1 MNEIMIFFGKIA
13 EGNMSEE
20 QNKTYVVE
28 ALDLTH
34 DGLAVTRLE
43 DGYTV
48 FVEDLLKGESAEIE
62 ITHRKKNFGF
72 GRVLSRLNRSP
83 YRQAPKCKHFYE
95 CGGCQLMHM
104 DYDVQIAFKRYR
116 LELMLKKIHQED
128 VEVEEIIS
136 MVNPYYY
143 RNKVHVRF
151 GNGENGIEAGFY
163 KTKSH
168 DLVNIEEC
176 FIMPKKSFQ
185 LLNLLRNLLNQYDIK
200 AYDEKTKS
208 GLIKSAV
215 IREATKHKEI
225 LLLLNLSESRLPNEK
240 MFIKRLSEQQPEL
253 VGVGI
258 TKTGDDGYYLNK
270 SIRLVYGKRF
280 IHDTLLDVTYR
291 IGFKS
296 FFQVNP
302 VQTERLY
309 AKAIELAD
317 LSSKDKV
324 IDAYSGIGTIAL
336 NVSKKVYK
344 VFGIE
349 QLKSAVHDAKR
360 NAKMN
365 KIRNAF
371 FEVGDAEEVI
381 EKWKKYDFDAIFVD
395 PPRKGCKKRFLKTVI
410 DMRIKKVIYISCN
423 PATLGRDLEYL
434 VEHGYQI
441 QKVAPVDMFP
451 QTSHVESVT
460 LLTLKNA

>member
-1 MNEIMIFFGKIA
+1 
-13 EGNMSEE
+13 MSEE
-20 QNKTYVVE
+20 QIKTYIVE

-34 DGLAVTRLE
+34 DGLAVTRIE
-43 DGYTV
+43 DGFTV

-62 ITHRKKNFGF
+62 VTHRKKNFGF

-83 YRQAPKCKHFYE
+83 YRQAPKCQHFYE

-116 LELMLKKIHQED
+116 LESMLRKIQQED

-143 RNKVHVRF
+143 RNKVDIKF
-151 GNGENGIEAGFY
+151 ANGENGIEAGFY

-168 DLVNIEEC
+168 DLVDIDEC

-185 LLNLLRNLLNQYDIK
+185 LLTLLKNLLNQHGIK
-200 AYDEKTKS
+200 AYDEETKT
-208 GLIKSAV
+208 GLIKSVV
-215 IREATKHKEI
+215 IREASKHKEI
-225 LLLLNLSESRLPNEK
+225 LLLFNLSESRLTNERA
-240 MFIKRLSEQQPEL
+240 FIKRLSEQQGEL
-253 VGVGI
+253 IGVGI
-258 TKTGDDGYYLNK
+258 TKTDEDGYYLNK
-270 SIRLVYGKRF
+270 PIRLVYGKRF
-280 IHDTLLDVTYR
+280 IMDSILDVDYR

-302 VQTERLY
+302 IQTERLY
-309 AKAIELAD
+309 AKAIEFAN
-317 LSSKDKV
+317 LSPKDKV
-324 IDAYSGIGTIAL
+324 IDAYSGIGSIAL
-336 NVSKKVYK
+336 NIANDVYK

-360 NAKMN
+360 NAKIN
-365 KIRNAF
+365 KVKNAF
-371 FEVGDAEEVI
+371 FEVGDAEKVLL
-381 EKWKKYDFDAIFVD
+381 KWKKYEFDAIFFD
-395 PPRKGCKKRFLKTVI
+395 PPRKGCKKRFLKTVVEMKI
-410 DMRIKKVIYISCN
+410 PKIIYISCN

-434 VEHGYQI
+434 VQNGYQVD
-441 QKVAPVDMFP
+441 KLAPVDMFP

-460 LLTLKNA
+460 LLTLKTA